1 MNFEP
6 FWAQKNVAFSRG
18 FVMGSNQRTSRREA
32 EHDHEV
38 VTTAA
43 TILTQ
48 AAEGDP
54 AWRMMAGIATLKA
67 ASRAAAFESDLQAVD
82 QGEQRGSGNRSV
94 LQTEMS

>member
-1 MNFEP
+1 
-6 FWAQKNVAFSRG
+6 VVRDG
-18 FVMGSNQRTSRREA
+18 FKPTSFVRRANRQARVGVDERREA
-32 EHDHEV
+32 EHDHEA

-48 AAEGDP
+48 AAEGNP
-54 AWRMMAGIATLKA
+54 AWRRMAGIATLKA

-82 QGEQRGSGNRSV
+82 QGERRGSENRSV